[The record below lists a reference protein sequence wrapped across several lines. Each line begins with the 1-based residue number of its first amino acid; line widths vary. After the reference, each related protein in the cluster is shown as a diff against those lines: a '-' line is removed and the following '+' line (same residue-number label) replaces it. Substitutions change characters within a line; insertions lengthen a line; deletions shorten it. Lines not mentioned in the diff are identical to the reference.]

1 VGETHFVDREERRA
15 VEIAEMRRGDAFRR
29 PLRPNERRERR
40 NASRTRL
47 LPSQPLTSAGQAAN
61 AGIDSAITAA

>member
-15 VEIAEMRRGDAFRR
+15 VEIAEMRGGDAFRR

-47 LPSQPLTSAGQAAN
+47 LPSPPLKFAE
-61 AGIDSAITAA
+61 TAADAYFPA